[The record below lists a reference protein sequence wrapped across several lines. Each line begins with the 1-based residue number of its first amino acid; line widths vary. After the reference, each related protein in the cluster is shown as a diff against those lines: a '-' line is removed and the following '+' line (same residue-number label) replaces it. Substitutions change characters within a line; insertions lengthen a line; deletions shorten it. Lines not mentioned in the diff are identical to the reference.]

1 MKRAPAKP
9 FSREALREFHQK
21 AQGNPHPMQ
30 ASRQRPIRT
39 VVPAGSQLVVAFLLP
54 LELCQPRNRLR
65 KELAWQASSDRKK
78 VLDEL
83 TMQWLVQCHVM
94 GMVSLPIPGRP
105 IVNCIRYSIREPD
118 STAGWGKLA
127 VDCMQPGGER
137 RVTRTISSRGLKRTV
152 SAVKR
157 YHGLGLIRSDRP
169 SDCEVSEWWEPAPQ
183 GKGGCVFEVWK
194 GPGEL

>member
-1 MKRAPAKP
+1 MSDRRSKP
-9 FSREALREFHQK
+9 FSREALRDLHWTS
-21 AQGNPHPMQ
+21 QGKPHPLQ
-30 ASRQRPIRT
+30 ASRPKPIRT
-39 VVPAGSQLVVAFLLP
+39 VVPHRYELVVAFLLP
-54 LELCQPRNRLR
+54 LELCKPRNRLR
-65 KELAWQASSDRKK
+65 KEQAWQAASDRKK

-83 TMQWLVQCHVM
+83 TMQWWVHCNTM
-94 GMVSLPIPGRP
+94 GLESLPISGRP

-118 STAGWGKLA
+118 STAGWGKLV
-127 VDCMQPGGER
+127 VDCLQTGGER
-137 RVTRTISSRGLKRTV
+137 RITRTISSRGLKRRV
-152 SAVKR
+152 IVVKR